1 MKKALF
7 GLLAIVALFFIAS
20 ALAPSQVKVERT
32 MVMEAS
38 AADVFHHISSL
49 QNWHSWSPWS
59 KLDPSIDDGGFSG
72 PESGVGN
79 KHCWESSHEHVGV
92 GCQTIT
98 EIVENEKMVS
108 AMDFKENGQGV
119 GYFYLSEVEGGTEV
133 RWGFES
139 EMPFMQRIMPGLM
152 MDKFMGPV
160 FEQGL
165 ADLAAVALEGH
176 DDAGSDYEIQTVGL
190 PAAHFLTINSRI
202 HPDEI
207 GATLGASY
215 GAMGAAVGEDGM
227 AGRPTALFYSYT
239 DTLTEMEAAMPIAE
253 VMEAPEGMEVKTLDS
268 CSALKI
274 DFYGWY
280 GDTEGAHM
288 AMDAH
293 MQANGLEMAG
303 PVREVYVTDPG
314 AEPDTT
320 KWLTEIYYPVN

>member
-1 MKKALF
+1 MKKVLI
-7 GLLAIVALFFIAS
+7 GLLVIVGLFLVAS
-20 ALAPSQVKVERT
+20 ALAPSNVKVERT

-38 AADVFHHISSL
+38 ASDVFHHINSL
-49 QNWHSWSPWS
+49 QNWGTWSPWS
-59 KLDPSIDDGGFSG
+59 KLDPSIDEGGFEG

-79 KHCWESSHEHVGV
+79 KHCWDSEHEHVGK
-92 GCQTIT
+92 GCQTIM
-98 EIVENEKMVS
+98 EVVENEKLISEME
-108 AMDFKENGQGV
+108 FFENGKGV
-119 GYFYLSEVEGGTEV
+119 GYFYLTEAEGGTEV

-139 EMPFMQRIMPGLM
+139 EMPFFQRIMPGMM
-152 MDKFMGPV
+152 MDKFMGPL

-176 DDAGSDYEIQTVGL
+176 EEESEYSIQTVEL
-190 PAAHFLTINSRI
+190 PAGQFLTINSTI
-202 HPDEI
+202 HPKDI
-207 GATLGASY
+207 GETLGASF
-215 GAMGAAVGEDGM
+215 GAMGATIGEDGM
-227 AGRPTALFYSYT
+227 AGRPTALFYSYS
-239 DTLTEMEAAMPIAE
+239 DTLTEMDAAMPIVE
-253 VMEAPEGMEVKTLDS
+253 TMKAPKGMEVKAMDA
-268 CSALKI
+268 CKALKI

-293 MQANGLEMAG
+293 MEANGLEMSG